1 MAPSIVTDLVDR
13 LVISKPPGW
22 EVHDDGMPKQLRT
35 WLKSLGRWPIL
46 SDPDSDFGF
55 LHRLDVPSSG
65 LLLVAKTYE
74 GYYDLQ
80 LQLRSGTLARH
91 YVVLN
96 HGCMKR
102 SRIDARQAQQDFG
115 GDWLQMVERC
125 WTMLNDVKCSC
136 WQHTNQKRK
145 SYSEIRNYGNPST
158 KFILNYE
165 MYRNVSFAFRS
176 FGRLHDSAENAQL
189 S

>member
-13 LVISKPPGW
+13 LAISKPPGW
-22 EVHDDGMPKQLRT
+22 ETHDDSMPKQMRT

-102 SRIDARQAQQDFG
+102 SRIDARQAEQDVG
-115 GDWLQMVERC
+115 GDFMEMVERC
-125 WTMLNDVKCSC
+125 W
-136 WQHTNQKRK
+136 HTNHDG
-145 SYSEIRNYGNPST
+145 IRDYIKKT
-158 KFILNYE
+158 
-165 MYRNVSFAFRS
+165 
-176 FGRLHDSAENAQL
+176 LHGIS
-189 S
+189 